1 VKMREKVRAV
11 LESLLTGTEGAITLD
26 ALGDA
31 IGAMSITQDEIDALM
46 RALEEAGREIA
57 SEPGR
62 GLGRE
67 GGAAAEPGAPTWSL
81 GEETLKQV
89 LDAARAMRA
98 SGRTP
103 SPLDLARA
111 TGLPI
116 GRVRN
121 ALALARVIAR

>member
-1 VKMREKVRAV
+1 MRTERAI
-11 LESLLTGTEGAITLD
+11 SLD

-31 IGAMSITQDEIDALM
+31 IGAMQITQDEIDALM
-46 RALEEAGREIA
+46 RGLEDAGREITA
-57 SEPGR
+57 EQ
-62 GLGRE
+62 
-67 GGAAAEPGAPTWSL
+67 GGL

>member
-1 VKMREKVRAV
+1 MRDAVRAV
-11 LESLLTGTEGAITLD
+11 LESLLTRTEGEITLD

-31 IGAMSITQDEIDALM
+31 IGKMHITQDEIDALM
-46 RALEEAGREIA
+46 RALEAAGREIT
-57 SEPGR
+57 SEPG
-62 GLGRE
+62 GH
-67 GGAAAEPGAPTWSL
+67 
-81 GEETLKQV
+81 GEETLRCI

-98 SGRTP
+98 TGRTP

-121 ALALARVIAR
+121 ALALARVIAG